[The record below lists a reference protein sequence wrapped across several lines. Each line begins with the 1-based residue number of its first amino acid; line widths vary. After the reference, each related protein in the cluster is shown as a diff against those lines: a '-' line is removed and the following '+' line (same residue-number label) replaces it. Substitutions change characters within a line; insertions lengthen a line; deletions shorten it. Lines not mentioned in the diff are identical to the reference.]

1 MIFRPCLVVP
11 VYNPGP
17 TLGRALDGLLACGH
31 PLFVHD
37 DGSDEATRLEL
48 EDAAAVH
55 PDLRLS
61 RWPEN
66 RGKGAAVVEGFRRA
80 QAEGFTHAL
89 QVDAD
94 GQHDVGA
101 IAAFLAL
108 GEARPEAVIAGVPV
122 YDTSVPAARKYGR
135 WFTHAWVWL
144 ETLSFDIGDSLCG
157 FRLYPLEAMA
167 RILAHTALPAR
178 MDFDTAAIVRLHWA
192 GVPVVNAPVRVVYP
206 VDGVSHFH
214 LIRDNLRLT
223 RLHTLL
229 VLGMLRRLPALAA
242 RRLRGNAPRDHQWTK
257 IQERGTALGLRTAH
271 LIFQLTGARG
281 LRWLTE
287 VLAAYF
293 FLTGR
298 AARQASGQYLDRL
311 FRHAGPLPDLPTKP
325 GIRARYRHIRTFA
338 LSYVDRFLAWMDASD
353 AELVFPEEQA
363 FQTLIHSG
371 RGALFL
377 SAHLGNLDMLRGLGA
392 SRGIPGL
399 NAVIYSEHVIR
410 FQELLGRINPGYTS
424 NLIHVAEAGP
434 ETVLLLE
441 ERIARGES
449 LFIVG
454 DRPPA
459 SENGRTLD
467 IPFLGREAAFP
478 IGPLFLAHLLQCP
491 VYLFFC
497 VKKGGRY
504 HIHMEPFAD
513 RVDLPRKRRE
523 AALRSWLGRYVQA
536 VEARCRET
544 PFQWFNFY
552 DFWGEARS
560 LPPPP
565 PTAPTA

>member
-1 MIFRPCLVVP
+1 MTFRPCLVVP

-17 TLGRALDGLLACGH
+17 ALGRTLDALLACGH

-37 DGSDEATRLEL
+37 DGSDEATRLQL
-48 EDAAAVH
+48 EAVAAAQ
-55 PDLRLS
+55 PGLRLS
-61 RWPEN
+61 RWPDN
-66 RGKGAAVVEGFRRA
+66 RGKGAAVVEAFRRA
-80 QAEGFTHAL
+80 RAEGFTHAL

-94 GQHDVGA
+94 GQHDAGA
-101 IAAFLAL
+101 IATFLAL
-108 GEARPEAVIAGVPV
+108 GAARPEAVIAGVPV
-122 YDTSVPAARKYGR
+122 YDASVPAARKNGR
-135 WFTHAWVWL
+135 RFTHVWVWL

-167 RILAHTALPAR
+167 RILSRTALPAR
-178 MDFDTAAIVRLHWA
+178 MDFDTAAIVRLHWD

-206 VDGVSHFH
+206 EDGVSHFH
-214 LIRDNLRLT
+214 LLRDNLRLT
-223 RLHTLL
+223 RMHTRL
-229 VLGMLRRLPALAA
+229 VVGMLRRLPALLA
-242 RRLRGNAPRDHQWTK
+242 RRFRREAPGDHQWTRV
-257 IQERGTALGLRTAH
+257 QERGTAIGLRAAH
-271 LIFQLTGARG
+271 LIFRLTGARG

-287 VLAAYF
+287 ILAAYF

-298 AARQASGQYLDRL
+298 AARRASAQYLDRL
-311 FRHAGPLPDLPTKP
+311 FQYAGPLPDLPTKP
-325 GIRARYRHIRTFA
+325 GMGARYRHIRTFA

-363 FQTLIHSG
+363 FQSLIHSG

-392 SRGIPGL
+392 ARGIPGL

-410 FQELLGRINPGYTS
+410 FQELLGRINPGYS
-424 NLIHVAEAGP
+424 ANLIHVAEAGP
-434 ETVLLLE
+434 ETALLLE

-459 SENGRTLD
+459 SENGRTLA
-467 IPFLGREAAFP
+467 IPFLGREAPFP

-497 VKKGGRY
+497 VKEGTRY
-504 HIHMEPFAD
+504 RIHMEPFAD
-513 RVDLPRKRRE
+513 RVDLPRKERE
-523 AALRSWLGRYVQA
+523 AALRSWLERYA
-536 VEARCRET
+536 LAIEARCRET

-552 DFWGEARS
+552 DFWGEASS

-565 PTAPTA
+565 PTAPPA